1 MTKDEA
7 NEMIRECLDDMVM
20 KAGERGTG
28 KVVANLKWA
37 NDEMDY
43 AMGYL
48 RYAQA
53 RAEVGEVRN
62 ARLIAEVAERS
73 FLRAFL
79 YIRNA
84 LEDAKDNE
92 KNR

>member
-1 MTKDEA
+1 MSDQYFKRTAGMREYYEA
-7 NEMIRECLDDMVM
+7 ML
-20 KAGERGTG
+20 AERGTG
-28 KVVANLKWA
+28 KVVANLESAK
-37 NDEMDY
+37 DKTEY
-43 AMGYL
+43 AL
-48 RYAQA
+48 RYLECALS

-62 ARLIAEVAERS
+62 ARLLAEVAERS

-92 KNR
+92 KDR